1 MENFFPLNND
11 PILEDSSEFNYPMA
25 QMFMPTTQTS
35 SFVDM
40 LRCSGEFQP
49 STASFLASQ
58 QLQMEA
64 NIHPTE
70 VPLYNIS
77 SGENLHF
84 VQQNTE
90 TMAVDQA
97 RFPLVS
103 DEEILEINETA
114 ASKNTARATK
124 TWMSAWTEWC
134 KARNIDVNME
144 SYCPQ
149 ALDGLLNK
157 FYVEIRKKD
166 GTDYEPDSLRVM
178 QAAID
183 RYLRH
188 KNYPVSIITGREFI
202 KSQETLDAKA
212 KQLRRQGKGK
222 RPNKAQ
228 PYSETDEEIFWRE
241 GKLGNHNGLALTN
254 VNFKNLSETMG
265 FRGRQDHYDAYVED
279 FSIFQMADG
288 SKVVEFKEN
297 PTKTRQGGLRNP
309 TRRSPQQMWST
320 DGGEQDPV
328 KLFEEWLDHRP
339 DVLKKSGPL
348 YLTIIPRPTSNTWY
362 SKTRMG
368 QHRIGQ
374 IMKSVAS
381 CLPPESNKKITNHST
396 RKTVVAK
403 LKNAGQ
409 PRHKIIQVTGHAR
422 ESSLD
427 DYDEITVSERRELS
441 HIASGYVP
449 AQSSST
455 SAISSTSAST
465 SRFPSHSSLPEA
477 SANPSAACMKEN
489 LPPAVPMV
497 PVSSNQVSPSVN
509 MAEFTGMPSTMYSM
523 ATKQNLSA
531 PFQIFNSCVF
541 NTNNL
546 RESPRPEKPRKRKI
560 IIDSDSD

>member
-1 MENFFPLNND
+1 MENFFPLNDN
-11 PILEDSSEFNYPMA
+11 ILEDSCDFVHPMA
-25 QMFMPTTQTS
+25 PLFMPTIQTS
-35 SFVDM
+35 SFRDM
-40 LRCSGEFQP
+40 LTRSDEVQP
-49 STASFLASQ
+49 STTSFIASQ
-58 QLQMEA
+58 QLQA
-64 NIHPTE
+64 NVHPTE
-70 VPLYNIS
+70 IPLYSIS
-77 SGENLHF
+77 SGENPPF
-84 VQQNTE
+84 VQQNTG
-90 TMAVDQA
+90 TMALDQA

-103 DEEILEINETA
+103 DGEILEINETA

-124 TWMSAWTEWC
+124 TWMAVWSEWC
-134 KARNIDVNME
+134 QARNINVNME

-183 RYLRH
+183 RYHRH
-188 KNYPVSIITGREFI
+188 KNYPASIITGREFT

-228 PYSETDEEIFWRE
+228 PYSETDEAIFWRE

-279 FSIFQMADG
+279 FSISQMADG
-288 SKVVEFKEN
+288 IKVVEFKEN

-320 DGGEQDPV
+320 DGGERDPV
-328 KLFEEWLDHRP
+328 KLFEEWLEHRP
-339 DVLKKSGPL
+339 DALKKSGPL

-381 CLPPESNKKITNHST
+381 CLPTESNKKITNHST

-449 AQSSST
+449 APSSST
-455 SAISSTSAST
+455 STISSTSAPST
-465 SRFPSHSSLPEA
+465 SRFPLHSSVPAA
-477 SANPSAACMKEN
+477 SAYPSAACMKEN
-489 LPPAVPMV
+489 VRPAVPISSNE
-497 PVSSNQVSPSVN
+497 VSSSANL
-509 MAEFTGMPSTMYSM
+509 AEFTGMPSSMYSM

-541 NTNNL
+541 NTNNF
-546 RESPRPEKPRKRKI
+546 RRSPSPEKPRKRRI